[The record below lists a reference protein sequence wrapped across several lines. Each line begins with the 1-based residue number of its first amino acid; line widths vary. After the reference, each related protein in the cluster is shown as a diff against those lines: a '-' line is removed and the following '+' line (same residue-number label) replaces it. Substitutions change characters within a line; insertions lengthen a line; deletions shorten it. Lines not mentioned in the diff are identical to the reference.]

1 MADRTHKQ
9 SDTLTFEEALT
20 ELDQIV
26 DALET
31 DTIPLE
37 DLVNHYDKGM
47 NLLGQCQTKLQQ
59 AKQRVETINR
69 EAQAGLNV
77 ETTDASAN
85 DDNDQDPT
93 DELF

>member
-1 MADRTHKQ
+1 MANRNDKN
-9 SDTLTFEEALT
+9 SGTLTFEEALT
-20 ELDQIV
+20 ELDEIV

-47 NLLGQCQTKLQQ
+47 NLLGQCQTQLQH

-69 EAQAGLNV
+69 EAQAGLSV
-77 ETTDASAN
+77 DSTEASDN